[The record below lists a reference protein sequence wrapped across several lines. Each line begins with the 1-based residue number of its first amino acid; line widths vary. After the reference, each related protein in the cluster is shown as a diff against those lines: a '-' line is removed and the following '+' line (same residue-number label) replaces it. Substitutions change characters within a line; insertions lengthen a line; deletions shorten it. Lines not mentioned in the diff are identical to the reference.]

1 MSFLNPR
8 RLASKTYR
16 FLEPNIFH
24 LTVPYE
30 VGKYGTDARWS
41 NKGMFSLRVVW
52 VIEYTNTP

>member
-41 NKGMFSLRVVW
+41 NKGMFLLRVAW